1 MTKLLMRC
9 LAALSTVLVLSC
21 GGGGG
26 GSVDGASAGVS
37 TGTNNVVKDSSSP
50 EWGFAGQAGEGGGNA
65 GSASGSGSGTSGS
78 SASGGGAGSGDTA
91 SASAGDTGGV
101 GSGGTG
107 ASASA
112 GDSGDSGVGGVGGV
126 ASIIVNDVRYDTA
139 GAILKLRDAS
149 QLQLGMTAKV
159 NGPTNADFTAGQATE
174 VESAADARGVITSID
189 LGSGNL
195 VVLGMTISTDAT
207 TVWGNVSGLGAL
219 APGMTVQ
226 VWGLPAGPGL
236 LRATRI
242 EHLAAGTP
250 ILSGVVQNLDPAN
263 RRFLLGGLTIDFSQ
277 ATLPPAAMGG
287 GPVRVIARVRETLCC
302 GVAGAASTRGVDL
315 LESGQ
320 KKRDDQGRPVR
331 CPLQDARLERSV
343 LELLQRANLE
353 LGGGRLG
360 GEPLLFLGERV
371 DALALRLGRH
381 IDGGDLQQARQGE
394 RAGALLVHRSGDSA
408 FQRGQHSAD
417 VLGDNAGDFSD
428 VCNQARLGQHFL
440 DRLRSGRL
448 GGCLRRDFLHCLLR
462 GSLLSGLCHGFL
474 FRERLVVWSAPN
486 PVGKRNVGQLL
497 GAANSLEC

>member
-21 GGGGG
+21 GGGGS

-242 EHLAAGTP
+242 EQLAAGTP

-287 GPVRVIARVRETLCC
+287 VNVRVRASAAPSAGLLQASSVELWYPVTLRDGTRRQLGGVVTDFAAITSFRVLGTPVDASSAQVSGGPSAAIANGVELD
-302 GVAGAASTRGVDL
+302 VAGTVSNGLLVATKVKIKKTPGGASTASFTAKGIVAAFRSLAEFKVKGQAVDA
-315 LESGQ
+315 SGAAVQ
-320 KKRDDQGRPVR
+320 FVNGTAADLRNG
-331 CPLQDARLERSV
+331 RSV
-343 LELLQRANLE
+343 TI
-353 LGGGRLG
+353 
-360 GEPLLFLGERV
+360 V
-371 DALALRLGRH
+371 
-381 IDGGDLQQARQGE
+381 GDRIQN
-394 RAGALLVHRSGDSA
+394 
-408 FQRGQHSAD
+408 D
-417 VLGDNAGDFSD
+417 VLIATQVTFD
-428 VCNQARLGQHFL
+428 
-440 DRLRSGRL
+440 
-448 GGCLRRDFLHCLLR
+448 
-462 GSLLSGLCHGFL
+462 
-474 FRERLVVWSAPN
+474 
-486 PVGKRNVGQLL
+486 
-497 GAANSLEC
+497 

>member
-9 LAALSTVLVLSC
+9 LVALSTVLVLSC

-26 GSVDGASAGVS
+26 GGSVDGAPAGVS
-37 TGTNNVVKDSSSP
+37 SATTNAIKDASSP
-50 EWGFAGQAGEGGGNA
+50 EWGFSAQAGASEGGGNG
-65 GSASGSGSGTSGS
+65 GSASGSGAGTSGS
-78 SASGGGAGSGDTA
+78 SASGGSSSGDTA

-126 ASIIVNDVRYDTA
+126 ASIIVNDVRYDTT

-189 LGSGNL
+189 LGNGNL
-195 VVLGMTISTDAT
+195 VVLGMTITTDAT

-242 EHLAAGTP
+242 EQVAAGTP
-250 ILSGVVQNLDPAN
+250 ILSGVVQNLDLAN

-277 ATLPPAAMGG
+277 TALPPAAVGGVNVRVRASAAPSSGVLQASSVELWYPVSLRDGTRRQLGGVVTDFSAITSFRILGTPVNASSAQVSG
-287 GPVRVIARVRETLCC
+287 GPAAAIGNGVELD
-302 GVAGAASTRGVDL
+302 VAGTVNNGVLVATKIRIKKTPGGANTASFTAKGTVGAFKSVAEFKVKGQAIDASGTDVQFVNGSAAGFGNGSQVTVVG
-315 LESGQ
+315 
-320 KKRDDQGRPVR
+320 
-331 CPLQDARLERSV
+331 ARIV
-343 LELLQRANLE
+343 N
-353 LGGGRLG
+353 
-360 GEPLLFLGERV
+360 
-371 DALALRLGRH
+371 
-381 IDGGDLQQARQGE
+381 
-394 RAGALLVHRSGDSA
+394 
-408 FQRGQHSAD
+408 D
-417 VLGDNAGDFSD
+417 VLIATQITFD
-428 VCNQARLGQHFL
+428 
-440 DRLRSGRL
+440 
-448 GGCLRRDFLHCLLR
+448 
-462 GSLLSGLCHGFL
+462 
-474 FRERLVVWSAPN
+474 
-486 PVGKRNVGQLL
+486 
-497 GAANSLEC
+497 